1 MSNQCNHPI
10 LSLYIQIHLPP
21 PDQGKIDPFLW
32 KKKQDASGK
41 SDEGLEWEPKK
52 LQITGSLIMPATRAA
67 WGTHDWLINFQRRS
81 YRLSVTR
88 PLPSAPK
95 SPGRDDDDRKSKS

>member
-1 MSNQCNHPI
+1 
-10 LSLYIQIHLPP
+10 
-21 PDQGKIDPFLW
+21 
-32 KKKQDASGK
+32 
-41 SDEGLEWEPKK
+41 
-52 LQITGSLIMPATRAA
+52 MPATRAA
-67 WGTHDWLINFQRRS
+67 WGTYDWLINFQRRS